1 MVFGQKWVKILIV
14 PSFWLKIDDV
24 NGKYSYK
31 DRTGRCLPK
40 SNDITIF
47 FYFII
52 MPFSSFA
59 EIFLHLW
66 KMDNKFWF
74 RISMNTSSNNQLVV
88 TWGGQNLT
96 MFVCYPKDPVLRHCI
111 SYEHHKKAS
120 DTCLSKGSG
129 LTNQMRANV
138 RTGLSYVIGIF
149 VNEATKTA
157 CWRDKNKITT

>member
-1 MVFGQKWVKILIV
+1 MAGVASACTQVHLFLVL
-14 PSFWLKIDDV
+14 SLDDLEVSKLVTFPFVNV

-47 FYFII
+47 FDFII

-120 DTCLSKGSG
+120 DRLAKRNDYTF
-129 LTNQMRANV
+129 
-138 RTGLSYVIGIF
+138 RTLI
-149 VNEATKTA
+149 
-157 CWRDKNKITT
+157 DKK